1 MPLNFTPER
10 DAEAPYLQEN
20 LWGYGKRLSF
30 VDGAM
35 QREFA
40 GRKRCDLRIL
50 DVGCGN
56 GSQLAIPLAD
66 AGYQVTAVDPHEPS
80 IRHGRRLTSAVR
92 FFQGVV
98 SDLPPSKFDC
108 VIISEVLE
116 HLEVPEQLLSTA
128 LPYLA
133 ESGIL
138 IITVPNGYGEFELD
152 RRSYQALHVEKLVA
166 WLCTVLKTDQ
176 TREPLAGSDEE
187 SPHVQRFTLSRLRKM
202 FAQSNLL
209 LIDARGTS
217 LLSGPFI
224 LHLLGRS
231 ETFIRLNAAMA
242 DRFPLSLAAGWM
254 FSLKLAR

>member
-1 MPLNFTPER
+1 MPFNSTSER

-30 VDGAM
+30 VDGVV

-40 GRKRCDLRIL
+40 GRKRCDLRVL

-56 GSQLAIPLAD
+56 GSQLAIPLAE
-66 AGYQVTAVDPHEPS
+66 AAYQVTAVDPHEPS
-80 IRHGRRLTSAVR
+80 IRHGRKLTSAVK

-98 SDLPPSKFDC
+98 SDLPPGKFDC

-133 ESGIL
+133 DSGIL

-152 RRSYQALHVEKLVA
+152 RQSYRALHVDKLVA
-166 WLCTVLKTDQ
+166 WLCAVLKTDQ

-187 SPHVQRFTLSRLRKM
+187 SPHVQRFTLSRLHKM

-217 LLSGPFI
+217 LLSGPFA
-224 LHLLGRS
+224 LHLFGRS
-231 ETFIRLNAAMA
+231 ETFIHLNAAMA
-242 DRFPLSLAAGWM
+242 DRLPLSLAAGWM
-254 FSLKLAR
+254 FSLRLAR